1 MPPTPSCRLLVSAA
15 LACAAAAWLAA
26 CASDSQPVQWRLQV
40 RTAAD
45 WPELPALAAR
55 VAEVGGV
62 PVRPDVAAIAP
73 RWYALTLQCENRSA
87 CKHATMKLAA
97 QPALFVELRRDDT
110 RQLPSSPTARN
121 AR

>member
-1 MPPTPSCRLLVSAA
+1 VLEVLV
-15 LACAAAAWLAA
+15 ACSGE
-26 CASDSQPVQWRLQV
+26 CH
-40 RTAAD
+40 
-45 WPELPALAAR
+45 
-55 VAEVGGV
+55 GGR
-62 PVRPDVAAIAP
+62 RPDVAAIAP